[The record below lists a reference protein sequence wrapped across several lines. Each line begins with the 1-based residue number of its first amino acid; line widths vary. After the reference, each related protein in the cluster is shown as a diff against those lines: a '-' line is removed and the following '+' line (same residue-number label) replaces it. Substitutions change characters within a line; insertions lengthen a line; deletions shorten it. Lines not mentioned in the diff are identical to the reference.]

1 MPIFLKHLV
10 VQKQNE
16 KSNERAFESMCVLA
30 LSQGDTSVL
39 VSGLVFKSKHC
50 RTYLHER
57 EAVCAFYE
65 DTYKLEAS
73 TSTLQLWEWL
83 RGVREK

>member
-1 MPIFLKHLV
+1 MLIFLKHLV

-16 KSNERAFESMCVLA
+16 KSNERAFESTCVLA

-39 VSGLVFKSKHC
+39 VSSLVFKSKHC
-50 RTYLHER
+50 RTYSYEW
-57 EAVCAFYE
+57 EAICAFYE

-83 RGVREK
+83 REVREK